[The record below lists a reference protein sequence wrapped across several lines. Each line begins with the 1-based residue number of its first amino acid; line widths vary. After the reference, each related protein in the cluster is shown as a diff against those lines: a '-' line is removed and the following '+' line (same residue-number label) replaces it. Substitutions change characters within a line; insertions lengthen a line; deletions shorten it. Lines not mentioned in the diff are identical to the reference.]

1 MPPGKIPKH
10 NNPQSRLPTA
20 RGIRRACSKELYR
33 TCKRLPLHIAP
44 ELVKQGEELYCRK
57 IAGHLIWIAENH
69 SNRRLLCDW
78 WDEDVSEEL
87 AALWKVDRAV
97 LCTAFRS
104 AYGG

>member
-1 MPPGKIPKH
+1 M
-10 NNPQSRLPTA
+10 PTA

-33 TCKRLPLHIAP
+33 ARKRLPVHIASD
-44 ELVKQGEELYCRK
+44 LVKQGEELYCRK
-57 IAGHLIWIAENH
+57 VIGHLIWIAENR
-69 SNRRLLCDW
+69 SNRKLLCDW

-87 AALWKVDRAV
+87 ATLWKVDRDA